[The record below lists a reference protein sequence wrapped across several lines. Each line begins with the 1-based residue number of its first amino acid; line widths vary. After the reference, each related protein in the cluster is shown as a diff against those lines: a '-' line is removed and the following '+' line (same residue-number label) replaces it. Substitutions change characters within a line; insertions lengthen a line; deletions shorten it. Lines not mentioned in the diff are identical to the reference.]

1 MDTPHKTPAVALSR
15 PATASAHPAADLS
28 QPAAASSHNDR
39 NGQLLDLV
47 GELLQANQELRF
59 KVAQLEQKAERAAR
73 NLAESAAVY
82 ALLLP

>member
-1 MDTPHKTPAVALSR
+1 MDTPHKTPA
-15 PATASAHPAADLS
+15 AALS
-28 QPAAASSHNDR
+28 QPAMNLSHPAPASSPDDR
-39 NGQLLDLV
+39 HGQLLDLV

-59 KVAQLEQKAERAAR
+59 KVAQLEQKAERTVR